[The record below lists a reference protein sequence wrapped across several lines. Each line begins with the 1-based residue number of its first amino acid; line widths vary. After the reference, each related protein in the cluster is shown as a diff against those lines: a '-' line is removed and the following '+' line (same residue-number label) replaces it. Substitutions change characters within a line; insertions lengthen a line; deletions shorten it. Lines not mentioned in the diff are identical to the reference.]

1 MTMVRI
7 EAIQVTRAAYETL
20 EAAAK
25 TRGLSPRDLTEGVM
39 QILGE
44 DAVLLRNVID
54 DDLDDAGAQ
63 V

>member
-7 EAIQVTRAAYETL
+7 EAINVTRAAYENL
-20 EAAAK
+20 KVAAA
-25 TRGLSPRDLTEGVM
+25 TRHLEPRDLVEGVI

-44 DAVLLRNVID
+44 DPVLLRNVID
-54 DDLDDAGAQ
+54 DDLDDAGEP